1 MNILANIPDTIKTAN
16 SISPFFGITVM
27 AILVAGPFSGIFPQ
41 KIKEG
46 AKGIAWIVAAVS
58 FFIGLITL

>member
-1 MNILANIPDTIKTAN
+1 MNILANIPDTFKTAN

-27 AILVAGPFSGIFPQ
+27 AILVAEILSGIFPQ

-46 AKGIAWIVAAVS
+46 AKVIAWIVAIVS
-58 FFIGLITL
+58 FFVGLITL